1 MSFDQHSSSIVLD
14 MIRGML
20 YMPGLGLGRHQHG
33 HSEFITVLEHDPPFG
48 LGFVPIEAD
57 FLCMAQLRQERVR
70 SRLHHIPFD
79 YLVRPY
85 SLFVLRVLSLYA
97 TVISICIV
105 LYDLNGVTVMTQTGP
120 TISVCCCNRIPNK
133 HVHLSIYLVISRQ
146 SVLLRFQYISHI
158 HE

>member
-1 MSFDQHSSSIVLD
+1 MHVI
-14 MIRGML
+14 
-20 YMPGLGLGRHQHG
+20 YAWLGLGRRQHG
-33 HSEFITVLEHDPPFG
+33 RSEFIAVLDHYPPFG

-57 FLCMAQLRQERVR
+57 FLCMAQLRQERVI

-85 SLFVLRVLSLYA
+85 NLVVPRILSLYA

-105 LYDLNGVTVMTQTGP
+105 LYYLNRVTVMTQTGP
-120 TISVCCCNRIPNK
+120 TIYVCCSNCIHNR
-133 HVHLSIYLVISRQ
+133 HDHLSIYLVISRQ
-146 SVLLRFQYISHI
+146 SVLLRFQYIYHI